1 MPDGN
6 EPITDDEF
14 VFRRIPASM
23 NWYNREVSE
32 FSSPQAFTPITH
44 DRDGLSLV
52 RAKYMSAEECGATG
66 MEGRQF
72 YVAIFSVRVLREH
85 NIIVEPDPQE
95 GNPGHCLIP
104 SMIYSNRDSDATIEQ
119 AARMSQI
126 AIQIDGPFWGRRP

>member
-95 GNPGHCLIP
+95 CNPGHYTREVSTFSSPQAFPPITHD
-104 SMIYSNRDSDATIEQ
+104 RDALSLVRAKY
-119 AARMSQI
+119 MS
-126 AIQIDGPFWGRRP
+126 AER